1 MTNQQLNQTSGQIP
15 GNQTEVMPAVLNLDD
30 TLATELKDLL
40 QLNLNGQNGYTAA
53 ATDLKNEDYKTLL
66 AGYAQERG
74 EHANALSELLRAHH
88 YAPDKT
94 GSLSGALH
102 EGWMNLRA
110 ALSSS
115 DISVFA
121 ECERA
126 DELALAAYQE
136 VIGRTTTEP
145 ILEILRHQFTNIRT
159 AYERVKALR
168 GALEQSTR

>member
-1 MTNQQLNQTSGQIP
+1 MTNQNTGDQAAAG
-15 GNQTEVMPAVLNLDD
+15 PAVFTIDE

-40 QLNLNGQNGYTAA
+40 QLNLNGQNGYAAA

-74 EHANALSELLRAHH
+74 EQANALNELLRAHH
-88 YAPDKT
+88 YTPDKT
-94 GSLSGALH
+94 GSLAGALH

-115 DISVFA
+115 DIAVFT

-126 DELALAAYQE
+126 DELALATYQA
-136 VIGRTTTEP
+136 VIGRTTAEP
-145 ILEILRHQFTNIRT
+145 ILAILRHQFTNIRN

-168 GALEQSTR
+168 GALEQSAR

>member
-1 MTNQQLNQTSGQIP
+1 MTNQKSNQTIVDQA
-15 GNQTEVMPAVLNLDD
+15 EAMPAALNLDD
-30 TLATELKDLL
+30 TLAAELKDLL

-66 AGYAQERG
+66 EGYAQERS
-74 EHANALSELLRAHH
+74 EHADALSELLRANH
-88 YAPDKT
+88 YAPEKT
-94 GSLSGALH
+94 GSLAGALH
-102 EGWMNLRA
+102 EGWMNLRS
-110 ALSSS
+110 ALSSG

-136 VIGRTTTEP
+136 VIGRTTDEP
-145 ILEILRHQFTNIRT
+145 ILEILRHQFTNIRN

-168 GALEQSTR
+168 GALEQSAR